1 MLDACAGYSEWPAA
15 CSTLHDYLGAGKMHR
30 ITTIDPTKIG
40 LGQNTKAT
48 ASTAKAL
55 IWTACVIAL
64 VAAIG
69 SVFGLWLRTQWVGI
83 PDPRDWFNAFYVV
96 FARGEPLGLLTVA
109 IFYVG
114 VALFFFGKRRSE
126 KLPVLQIATLRQVRV
141 QMMLIAALVFA
152 IAAIGTTA
160 VCHDYA
166 LSADEYMA
174 DFQARIFLRGQ
185 ITAEVPAEW
194 LPLVRTIKPTFVD
207 YLPATHLWK
216 SAYLPVY
223 AAMRAVFQ
231 SISLQ
236 SFLNPLLDAV
246 SVVAL
251 FGAARNIW
259 PTRAENAA
267 VAAGLLATSSQ
278 FLVMA
283 MTSYSMPAHL
293 ALNTIWLW
301 LYSAPDRRRFYLA
314 PFVGVMAIG
323 LHQPIVHALF
333 VAPFLLRIVLQRRW
347 RAVLIF
353 GVVYLA
359 GCVAWFAWRAHYSPP
374 WALSTASFFRV
385 LNPSMLVVQPMDL
398 LLVIGWS
405 SLATPL
411 LAALGLRRIFQE
423 RPIVQDAALSCLL
436 TFGFYVFFYL
446 DQANGWGYRYFH
458 GTLSCFILVAVA
470 GWESLL
476 KLVGTL
482 RAKQFLVAGIAASL
496 AIQLPL
502 RCFEVEASIRPFAQ
516 ASEVTRASK
525 VQMVGINPLDAW
537 YSADLIRNDPF
548 LEDRPIVV
556 SLLMLRPEDVD
567 ILSQKGKARILTAKN
582 LAQLGLSTKKED
594 SARRDLLIPG
604 LRR

>member
-1 MLDACAGYSEWPAA
+1 
-15 CSTLHDYLGAGKMHR
+15 MHG

-40 LGQNTKAT
+40 LRQNTKAT
-48 ASTAKAL
+48 ASSATPV
-55 IWTACVIAL
+55 IWTAFVIAL
-64 VAAIG
+64 MAAIG

-83 PDPRDWFNAFYVV
+83 PDPRNWFNAFYVV

-114 VALFFFGKRRSE
+114 VALFFIPKRRFE
-126 KLPVLQIATLRQVRV
+126 KPPALQVATLGKVRLRLMV
-141 QMMLIAALVFA
+141 IAAIVFA
-152 IAAIGTTA
+152 IAVIGTTL

-174 DFQARIFLRGQ
+174 DFQARIFLRGK

-194 LPLVRTIKPTFVD
+194 LPVVRAIKPTFAD
-207 YLPATHLWK
+207 YLPATHSWK

-259 PTRAENAA
+259 PTREQNAFVA
-267 VAAGLLATSSQ
+267 VGLLATSSQ
-278 FLVMA
+278 FLAMA

-293 ALNTIWLW
+293 ALNAIWLW
-301 LYSAPDRRRFYLA
+301 LYSAPDRRRFYIA
-314 PFVGVMAIG
+314 PFVGVLAIG

-333 VAPFLLRIVLQRRW
+333 VAPFLLRIALKRRW
-347 RAVLIF
+347 RDVLIF
-353 GVVYLA
+353 GLVYLA
-359 GCVAWFAWRAHYSPP
+359 GCAGWFAWRVHYSPP
-374 WALSTASFFRV
+374 SALPTASFFRL

-423 RPIVQDAALSCLL
+423 RPIVQDAAVSCLL

-446 DQANGWGYRYFH
+446 DQGNGWGYRYFH
-458 GTLSCFILVAVA
+458 GTLACLILVAIA
-470 GWESLL
+470 GWESLV
-476 KLVGTL
+476 KLLGAL
-482 RAKQFLVAGIAASL
+482 RAKQFLVAGITASL

-502 RCFEVEASIRPFAQ
+502 RCFQVEAYIRPFAQ
-516 ASEVTRASK
+516 TSEVIRASK
-525 VQMVGINPLDAW
+525 VEIVGINPLHAW
-537 YSADLIRNDPF
+537 YSADLVRNDPF
-548 LEDRPIVV
+548 LENRPIIV
-556 SLLMLRPEDVD
+556 SLLMLRREDLD
-567 ILSQKGKARILTAKN
+567 ILSRRGKAWIVTAEN
-582 LAQLGLSTKKED
+582 LSQFGLATKKEGRPSHLFSED
-594 SARRDLLIPG
+594 SDSRKP
-604 LRR
+604 

>member
-1 MLDACAGYSEWPAA
+1 M
-15 CSTLHDYLGAGKMHR
+15 
-30 ITTIDPTKIG
+30 
-40 LGQNTKAT
+40 
-48 ASTAKAL
+48 
-55 IWTACVIAL
+55 
-64 VAAIG
+64 AAIG

-114 VALFFFGKRRSE
+114 VTLFFIPKRRFE
-126 KLPVLQIATLRQVRV
+126 KPPAPQVATLGNPRLRL
-141 QMMLIAALVFA
+141 MIIAASVFA
-152 IAAIGTTA
+152 IAVIGTTL

-174 DFQARIFLRGQ
+174 DFQARIFLRGKV
-185 ITAEVPAEW
+185 TAEVPAEW
-194 LPLVRTIKPTFVD
+194 LPVVRRIKPTFAD
-207 YLPATHLWK
+207 YLPATHSWK

-246 SVVAL
+246 SLVAL

-259 PTRAENAA
+259 PTREQNAFVA
-267 VAAGLLATSSQ
+267 VGLLATTSQ

-301 LYSAPDRRRFYLA
+301 LYSAPDRRRFYIA
-314 PFVGVMAIG
+314 PFIGLLAIG

-333 VAPFLLRIVLQRRW
+333 VAPFLLRMVLQRRW
-347 RAVLIF
+347 RDVLIF
-353 GVVYLA
+353 GLIYFA
-359 GCVAWFAWRAHYSPP
+359 GCAGWFAWRLHYSPP
-374 WALSTASFFRV
+374 SALATASFFRL
-385 LNPSMLVVQPMDL
+385 LNPSMLVIQPMDL

-423 RPIVQDAALSCLL
+423 RPIVQDAAVSCLL

-446 DQANGWGYRYFH
+446 DQGNGWGYRYFH
-458 GTLSCFILVAVA
+458 GTLACLIVVAIA
-470 GWESLL
+470 GWESLV
-476 KLVGTL
+476 KLLGAL
-482 RAKQFLVAGIAASL
+482 RAKQFLVAGITASV

-502 RCFEVEASIRPFAQ
+502 RCFQVEAYIRPFAQ
-516 ASEVTRASK
+516 TSEVIRASK
-525 VQMVGINPLDAW
+525 VEIVGINPFDAW
-537 YSADLIRNDPF
+537 YSADLVRNDPF
-548 LEDRPIVV
+548 LEDRPIIV
-556 SLLMLRPEDVD
+556 SLLMLRREDADV
-567 ILSQKGKARILTAKN
+567 LSRRGKVWVITAKN
-582 LAQLGLSTKKED
+582 LSQLGLATKGKVVPAVTCFPRTPILESRDFD
-594 SARRDLLIPG
+594 SCGGVEKAISQ
-604 LRR
+604 

>member
-1 MLDACAGYSEWPAA
+1 
-15 CSTLHDYLGAGKMHR
+15 MHG

-40 LGQNTKAT
+40 LRQNTKTT
-48 ASTAKAL
+48 ASSATPV
-55 IWTACVIAL
+55 IWTAFVIAL
-64 VAAIG
+64 MAAIG

-83 PDPRDWFNAFYVV
+83 PDPRNWFNAFYVV

-114 VALFFFGKRRSE
+114 VALFFIPKRRFE
-126 KLPVLQIATLRQVRV
+126 KLPAVQVATQGKVRLRLMV
-141 QMMLIAALVFA
+141 IAAIVFA
-152 IAAIGTTA
+152 IAVIGTTL

-174 DFQARIFLRGQ
+174 DFQARIFLRGK

-194 LPLVRTIKPTFVD
+194 LPVVRTIKPTFAD
-207 YLPATHLWK
+207 YLPATHSWK

-259 PTRAENAA
+259 PTREQNAFVA
-267 VAAGLLATSSQ
+267 VGLLATSSQ
-278 FLVMA
+278 FLAMA

-293 ALNTIWLW
+293 ALNAIWLW
-301 LYSAPDRRRFYLA
+301 LYSAPDRRRFYIA
-314 PFVGVMAIG
+314 PFVGVLAIG

-333 VAPFLLRIVLQRRW
+333 VAPFLLRIALKRRW
-347 RAVLIF
+347 RDVLIF
-353 GVVYLA
+353 GLVYLA
-359 GCVAWFAWRAHYSPP
+359 GCAGWFAWRVHYSPP
-374 WALSTASFFRV
+374 SALPTASFFRL

-423 RPIVQDAALSCLL
+423 RPIVQDAAVSCLL

-446 DQANGWGYRYFH
+446 DQGNGWGYRYFH
-458 GTLSCFILVAVA
+458 GTLACLILVAIA
-470 GWESLL
+470 GWESLV
-476 KLVGTL
+476 KLLGAL
-482 RAKQFLVAGIAASL
+482 RAKQFLVAGITASL

-502 RCFEVEASIRPFAQ
+502 RCFQVEAYIRPFAQ
-516 ASEVTRASK
+516 TSEVIRASK
-525 VQMVGINPLDAW
+525 VEIVGINPLHAW
-537 YSADLIRNDPF
+537 YSADLVRNDPF
-548 LEDRPIVV
+548 LENRPIIV
-556 SLLMLRPEDVD
+556 SLLMLRREDLD
-567 ILSQKGKARILTAKN
+567 ILSRRGKAWIVTAEN
-582 LAQLGLSTKKED
+582 LSQFGLATKKEGRPSHLFSED
-594 SARRDLLIPG
+594 SDSRKP
-604 LRR
+604 

>member
-1 MLDACAGYSEWPAA
+1 MQA
-15 CSTLHDYLGAGKMHR
+15 HLGVHKMHC
-30 ITTIDPTKIG
+30 ISTIDPAKIG
-40 LGQNTKAT
+40 PGQITRAAASPAKPVI
-48 ASTAKAL
+48 STA
-55 IWTACVIAL
+55 IIIAVL
-64 VAAIG
+64 AAFG
-69 SVFGLWLRTQWVGI
+69 SVFGLWLRTQWVGL

-96 FARGEPLGLLTVA
+96 FAHDEPLGLLTVA

-114 VALFFFGKRRSE
+114 VALFFISKRRSE
-126 KLPVLQIATLRQVRV
+126 KPPAPQIATLRHVRLQV
-141 QMMLIAALVFA
+141 MLIAVLVFA
-152 IAAIGTTA
+152 IAVIGTTV

-174 DFQARIFLRGQ
+174 DFQARIFLHGK

-194 LPLVRTIKPTFVD
+194 VPVVHTIKPTFAD
-207 YLPATHLWK
+207 YLPATHSWK

-231 SISLQ
+231 SMSLQ

-259 PTRAENAA
+259 PTREENAF
-267 VAAGLLATSSQ
+267 VAAALLATSCQ
-278 FLVMA
+278 FLVVA

-301 LYSAPDRRRFYLA
+301 LYSAPDRRRYYLA
-314 PFVGVMAIG
+314 PFVGVLAIG

-347 RAVLIF
+347 PAFLAF
-353 GVVYLA
+353 GVIYIV
-359 GCVAWFAWRAHYSPP
+359 GCVAWFAWRVHYSPP
-374 WALSTASFFRV
+374 SSLSTTSFFRL
-385 LNPSMLVVQPMDL
+385 LNPSMLVIQPMDL
-398 LLVIGWS
+398 LLLIGWS

-423 RPIVQDAALSCLL
+423 RPIVKDAAISCLL
-436 TFGFYVFFYL
+436 TFSFYIFFYL
-446 DQANGWGYRYFH
+446 DQGNGWGYRYFH
-458 GTLSCFILVAVA
+458 GTLGCFILVAVV
-470 GWESLL
+470 GWESLV
-476 KLVGTL
+476 KRVGSL
-482 RAKQFLVAGIAASL
+482 RAKQFLLAGIAASL
-496 AIQLPL
+496 VVQLPL
-502 RCFEVEASIRPFAQ
+502 RCVQVEALVRPFAQ
-516 ASEVTRASK
+516 TSEVIRASK
-525 VQMVGINPLDAW
+525 VEIVGVNPLDAW

-548 LEDRPIVV
+548 LEDRPVIA
-556 SLLMLRPEDVD
+556 SLLMLRPEDID
-567 ILSQKGKARILTAKN
+567 ILRRKGKASILTTKD
-582 LAQLGLSTKKED
+582 LAQLGLATKKED

>member
-1 MLDACAGYSEWPAA
+1 MLVNGLRPARHCVTISA
-15 CSTLHDYLGAGKMHR
+15 PVKMHD

-40 LGQNTKAT
+40 LRQNAKAT
-48 ASTAKAL
+48 ASPATPV
-55 IWTACVIAL
+55 IWTAFVIAL
-64 VAAIG
+64 MAAIG

-114 VALFFFGKRRSE
+114 VTLFFIPKRRFE
-126 KLPVLQIATLRQVRV
+126 KPPAPQVATLGNPRLRL
-141 QMMLIAALVFA
+141 MIIAASVFA
-152 IAAIGTTA
+152 IAVIGTTL

-174 DFQARIFLRGQ
+174 DFQARIFLRGKV
-185 ITAEVPAEW
+185 TAEVPAEW
-194 LPLVRTIKPTFVD
+194 LPVVRRIKPTFAD
-207 YLPATHLWK
+207 YLPATHSWK

-246 SVVAL
+246 SLVAL

-259 PTRAENAA
+259 PTREQNAFVA
-267 VAAGLLATSSQ
+267 VGLLATTSQ

-301 LYSAPDRRRFYLA
+301 LYSAPDRRRFYIA
-314 PFVGVMAIG
+314 PFIGLLAIG

-333 VAPFLLRIVLQRRW
+333 VAPFLLRMVLQRRW
-347 RAVLIF
+347 RDVLIF
-353 GVVYLA
+353 GLIYFA
-359 GCVAWFAWRAHYSPP
+359 GCAGWFAWRLHYSPP
-374 WALSTASFFRV
+374 SALATASFFRL
-385 LNPSMLVVQPMDL
+385 LNPSMLVIQPMDL

-423 RPIVQDAALSCLL
+423 RPIVQDAAVSCLL

-446 DQANGWGYRYFH
+446 DQGNGWGYRYFH
-458 GTLSCFILVAVA
+458 GTLACLIVVAIA
-470 GWESLL
+470 GWESLV
-476 KLVGTL
+476 KLLGAL
-482 RAKQFLVAGIAASL
+482 RAKQFLVAGITASV

-502 RCFEVEASIRPFAQ
+502 RCFQVEAYIRPFAQ
-516 ASEVTRASK
+516 TSEVIRASK
-525 VQMVGINPLDAW
+525 VEIVGINPFDAW
-537 YSADLIRNDPF
+537 YSADLVRNDPF
-548 LEDRPIVV
+548 LEDRPIIV
-556 SLLMLRPEDVD
+556 SLLMLRREDADV
-567 ILSQKGKARILTAKN
+567 LSRRGKVWVITAKN
-582 LAQLGLSTKKED
+582 LSQLGLATKKEGRPGSNLFPED
-594 SARRDLLIPG
+594 SDSRKP
-604 LRR
+604 

>member
-1 MLDACAGYSEWPAA
+1 
-15 CSTLHDYLGAGKMHR
+15 MHG

-40 LGQNTKAT
+40 LRQDTKAT
-48 ASTAKAL
+48 ASSATPV
-55 IWTACVIAL
+55 IWTAFVIAL
-64 VAAIG
+64 MAAIG

-83 PDPRDWFNAFYVV
+83 PDPRNWFNAFYVV

-114 VALFFFGKRRSE
+114 AALFFIPKRRFE
-126 KLPVLQIATLRQVRV
+126 KLPAVQVATLGKVHLRLMV
-141 QMMLIAALVFA
+141 IAAIVFA
-152 IAAIGTTA
+152 IAVIGTTL

-174 DFQARIFLRGQ
+174 DFQARIFLRGK

-194 LPLVRTIKPTFVD
+194 LPVVRTIKPTFAD
-207 YLPATHLWK
+207 YLPATHSWK

-236 SFLNPLLDAV
+236 SFLNPLFDAV

-259 PTRAENAA
+259 PTREQNAFVA
-267 VAAGLLATSSQ
+267 VGLLATSSQ
-278 FLVMA
+278 FLAMA

-293 ALNTIWLW
+293 ALNAIWLW
-301 LYSAPDRRRFYLA
+301 LYSAPDRRRFYIA
-314 PFVGVMAIG
+314 PFVGVLAIG

-333 VAPFLLRIVLQRRW
+333 VAPFLLRIMLKRRW
-347 RAVLIF
+347 RDVLIF
-353 GVVYLA
+353 GLVYLA
-359 GCVAWFAWRAHYSPP
+359 GCAGWFAWRVHYSPP
-374 WALSTASFFRV
+374 SALPTASFFRL

-423 RPIVQDAALSCLL
+423 RPIVQDAAVSCLL

-446 DQANGWGYRYFH
+446 DQGNGWGYRYFH
-458 GTLSCFILVAVA
+458 GTLACLILVAIA
-470 GWESLL
+470 GWESLV
-476 KLVGTL
+476 KLLGAL
-482 RAKQFLVAGIAASL
+482 RAKQFLLAGITASL

-502 RCFEVEASIRPFAQ
+502 RCFQVEAYIRPFAQ
-516 ASEVTRASK
+516 TSEAIRASK
-525 VQMVGINPLDAW
+525 VEIVGINPLDAW
-537 YSADLIRNDPF
+537 YSADLVRNDPF
-548 LEDRPIVV
+548 LGNRPIVV
-556 SLLMLRPEDVD
+556 SLLMLRREDVD
-567 ILSQKGKARILTAKN
+567 ILSRQGKAWIVTAKN
-582 LAQLGLSTKKED
+582 LSQFGLATKKEGRPSYLFSED
-594 SARRDLLIPG
+594 SDSRKP
-604 LRR
+604 

>member
-1 MLDACAGYSEWPAA
+1 M
-15 CSTLHDYLGAGKMHR
+15 HD

-40 LGQNTKAT
+40 LRQNTKAT
-48 ASTAKAL
+48 ASPATPV
-55 IWTACVIAL
+55 IWTALVIAL
-64 VAAIG
+64 MAAIG

-114 VALFFFGKRRSE
+114 VALFFIPKRRFE
-126 KLPVLQIATLRQVRV
+126 RPPAPHVPTLGKVRLRLMV
-141 QMMLIAALVFA
+141 IAAIVFA
-152 IAAIGTTA
+152 ITVIGTTL

-174 DFQARIFLRGQ
+174 DFQARIFLRGK
-185 ITAEVPAEW
+185 ITAEVPVEW
-194 LPLVRTIKPTFVD
+194 LPVVRTIKPTFAD
-207 YLPATHLWK
+207 YLPATHSWK

-236 SFLNPLLDAV
+236 SFLNPLFDAV

-259 PTRAENAA
+259 PTREQNAFVA
-267 VAAGLLATSSQ
+267 VGLLATSSQ
-278 FLVMA
+278 FLAMA

-293 ALNTIWLW
+293 ALNAIWLW
-301 LYSAPDRRRFYLA
+301 LYSAPDRRRFYIA
-314 PFVGVMAIG
+314 PFVGVLAIG

-333 VAPFLLRIVLQRRW
+333 VAPFLLRIVLKRRW
-347 RAVLIF
+347 RDVLVF
-353 GVVYLA
+353 GLVYLA
-359 GCVAWFAWRAHYSPP
+359 GCAGWFAWRVHYSPP
-374 WALSTASFFRV
+374 SALPTASFFRL

-398 LLVIGWS
+398 LLIIGWS

-423 RPIVQDAALSCLL
+423 RPIVQDAAVSCLL

-446 DQANGWGYRYFH
+446 DQGNGWGYRYFH
-458 GTLSCFILVAVA
+458 GTLACLILVAIG
-470 GWESLL
+470 GWESLV
-476 KLVGTL
+476 KLLGAL
-482 RAKQFLVAGIAASL
+482 RAKQFVVAGITASL

-502 RCFEVEASIRPFAQ
+502 RCFQVEAYIRPFAQ
-516 ASEVTRASK
+516 TSEVIRASK
-525 VQMVGINPLDAW
+525 VEIVGINPLDAW
-537 YSADLIRNDPF
+537 YSADLVRNDPF
-548 LEDRPIVV
+548 LENRPIIV
-556 SLLMLRPEDVD
+556 SLLMLRREDVD
-567 ILSQKGKARILTAKN
+567 ILSRREKAWIVTAKN
-582 LAQLGLSTKKED
+582 LSQFGLATKKEGRPSHLSSED
-594 SARRDLLIPG
+594 SDSRKP
-604 LRR
+604 

>member
-1 MLDACAGYSEWPAA
+1 
-15 CSTLHDYLGAGKMHR
+15 MHG

-40 LGQNTKAT
+40 LRQNTKAT
-48 ASTAKAL
+48 ASSATPV
-55 IWTACVIAL
+55 IWTAFVIAL
-64 VAAIG
+64 MAAIG

-83 PDPRDWFNAFYVV
+83 PDPRNWFNAFYVV

-114 VALFFFGKRRSE
+114 IALFFIPKRRFE
-126 KLPVLQIATLRQVRV
+126 KPPALQVATLGKVRLRLMV
-141 QMMLIAALVFA
+141 IAAIVFA
-152 IAAIGTTA
+152 IAVIGTTL

-174 DFQARIFLRGQ
+174 DFQARIFLRGK

-194 LPLVRTIKPTFVD
+194 LTVVRTIKPTFAD
-207 YLPATHLWK
+207 YLPATHSWK

-259 PTRAENAA
+259 PTREQNAFVA
-267 VAAGLLATSSQ
+267 VGLLATSSQ
-278 FLVMA
+278 FLAMA

-293 ALNTIWLW
+293 ALNAIWLW
-301 LYSAPDRRRFYLA
+301 LYSAPDRRRFYIA
-314 PFVGVMAIG
+314 PFVGVLAIG

-333 VAPFLLRIVLQRRW
+333 VAPFLLRIALKRRW
-347 RAVLIF
+347 RDVLIF
-353 GVVYLA
+353 GLVYVA
-359 GCVAWFAWRAHYSPP
+359 GCAGWFAWRVHYSPP
-374 WALSTASFFRV
+374 SALPTASFFRL

-423 RPIVQDAALSCLL
+423 RPIVQDAAVSCLL

-446 DQANGWGYRYFH
+446 DQGNGWGYRYFH
-458 GTLSCFILVAVA
+458 GTLACLILVAVA
-470 GWESLL
+470 GWESLV
-476 KLVGTL
+476 KLLGAL
-482 RAKQFLVAGIAASL
+482 RAKQFLVAGITASL

-502 RCFEVEASIRPFAQ
+502 RCFQVEAYIRPFAQ
-516 ASEVTRASK
+516 TSEVIRASK
-525 VQMVGINPLDAW
+525 VEIVGINPLDAW
-537 YSADLIRNDPF
+537 YSADLVRNDPF
-548 LEDRPIVV
+548 LENRPIIV
-556 SLLMLRPEDVD
+556 SLLMLRREDVD
-567 ILSQKGKARILTAKN
+567 ILSRREKAWIVTAEN
-582 LAQLGLSTKKED
+582 LSQFGLATKKEGRPSHLFSED
-594 SARRDLLIPG
+594 SDSRKP
-604 LRR
+604 

>member
-1 MLDACAGYSEWPAA
+1 M
-15 CSTLHDYLGAGKMHR
+15 HD

-40 LGQNTKAT
+40 LRQNTKAT
-48 ASTAKAL
+48 ASPATPV
-55 IWTACVIAL
+55 IWTALVIAL
-64 VAAIG
+64 MAAIG

-96 FARGEPLGLLTVA
+96 FARGEPMGLLTVA

-114 VALFFFGKRRSE
+114 VALFFIPKRRFE
-126 KLPVLQIATLRQVRV
+126 KPPALQVPTLGKVRLRLMV
-141 QMMLIAALVFA
+141 IAAIVFA
-152 IAAIGTTA
+152 IAVIGTTL

-174 DFQARIFLRGQ
+174 DFQARIFLRGK

-194 LPLVRTIKPTFVD
+194 LPVVRTIKPTFAD
-207 YLPATHLWK
+207 YLPATHSWK

-259 PTRAENAA
+259 PTREQNAFVA
-267 VAAGLLATSSQ
+267 VGLLATSSQ
-278 FLVMA
+278 FLAMA
-283 MTSYSMPAHL
+283 MTSYSMSAHL
-293 ALNTIWLW
+293 ALNAIWLW
-301 LYSAPDRRRFYLA
+301 LYSAPDRRRFYIA
-314 PFVGVMAIG
+314 PFVGVLAIG

-333 VAPFLLRIVLQRRW
+333 VAPFLLRIVLKRRW
-347 RAVLIF
+347 RGVLIF
-353 GVVYLA
+353 GLVYLA
-359 GCVAWFAWRAHYSPP
+359 GCAGWFAWRVHYSSPS
-374 WALSTASFFRV
+374 ALPTASFFRL

-398 LLVIGWS
+398 LLIIGWS

-423 RPIVQDAALSCLL
+423 RPIVQDAAVSCLL

-446 DQANGWGYRYFH
+446 DQGNGWGYRYFH
-458 GTLSCFILVAVA
+458 GTLACLIVVAIA
-470 GWESLL
+470 GWESLV
-476 KLVGTL
+476 KLLGAL
-482 RAKQFLVAGIAASL
+482 RAKQFLVAGITASV

-502 RCFEVEASIRPFAQ
+502 RCFQVEAYIRPFAQ
-516 ASEVTRASK
+516 TSEVIRASK
-525 VQMVGINPLDAW
+525 VEIVGINPLDAW
-537 YSADLIRNDPF
+537 YSADLVRNDPF
-548 LEDRPIVV
+548 LEDRPIIV
-556 SLLMLRPEDVD
+556 SLLMLRREDADV
-567 ILSQKGKARILTAKN
+567 LSRRGKVWVITAKN
-582 LAQLGLSTKKED
+582 LSQLGLATKKEGRPD
-594 SARRDLLIPG
+594 SNLFPEDSDSRKP
-604 LRR
+604 